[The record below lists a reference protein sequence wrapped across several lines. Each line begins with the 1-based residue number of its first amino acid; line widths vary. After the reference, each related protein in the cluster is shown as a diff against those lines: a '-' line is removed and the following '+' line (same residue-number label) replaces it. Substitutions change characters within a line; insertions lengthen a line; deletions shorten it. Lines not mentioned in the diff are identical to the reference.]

1 MRWRELHARMCP
13 LGPLKNRLREG
24 AAVSRIAVFRI
35 SARGCGETGRPYAEA
50 FADAGAVSVT
60 G

>member
-1 MRWRELHARMCP
+1 MHKHVVPM
-13 LGPLKNRLREG
+13 GPFKNRLHEG

-35 SARGCGETGRPYAEA
+35 SARGCGETGRPYVEA